1 MIDFYGLK
9 NCDTCRKARTW
20 LDAKGIA
27 NVFHDIREADLD
39 EATVAGWSGQIGW
52 EKLLNRK
59 STTWRNLP
67 DADKA
72 NVDEAK
78 AVKLMVAH
86 PALIKRPVMVRNE
99 QAMTGFDSTVQA
111 ALEVDA

>member
-39 EATVAGWSGQIGW
+39 EATIAGWSEQIGW

-67 DADKA
+67 EADKA
-72 NVDEAK
+72 NVDEARPW
-78 AVKLMVAH
+78 LMVAD
-86 PALIKRPVMVRNE
+86 PALIKRPVMVAER
-99 QAMTGFDSTVQA
+99 QGYQW
-111 ALEVDA
+111 L